1 MISDYFD
8 PQMTRFVS
16 EVAVGVLT
24 TLLSYAAM
32 LNSPAQRKEN
42 ERWLRQGRQDL
53 IEDRDKAQMDAIA
66 ISSDVYAPL
75 RVWQRCNDNIEL
87 KNY

>member
-8 PQMTRFVS
+8 PQMTRFVG
-16 EVAVGVLT
+16 ELAGVGVLT

-53 IEDRDKAQMDAIA
+53 IKEDRDKARMDAIA
-66 ISSDVYAPL
+66 FGVMSMPL
-75 RVWQRCNDNIEL
+75 YVFGKGVMIILN
-87 KNY
+87 

>member
-8 PQMTRFVS
+8 PQMTRFVG
-16 EVAVGVLT
+16 ELIGVGALT

-53 IEDRDKAQMDAIA
+53 IKEDRDRAQKEAIFFGV
-66 ISSDVYAPL
+66 ISMPFYVFAKG
-75 RVWQRCNDNIEL
+75 VMIIL
-87 KNY
+87 K